1 MTTIFK
7 WSSQLVNRLTDAFDI
22 TDGHDHDGVNS
33 KAVTVGT
40 VADDAITTV
49 KILNGALSADA
60 TGRAKMADNFITA
73 NKILADAVTTVKI
86 LDANVT
92 LAKLATTAKTR
103 VFNYQVEDLAAN
115 ADITT
120 RAVFECPTG
129 LAYTITAA
137 KIISQGTPAG
147 IDDSNTCVVQIL
159 NGASSIASVTY
170 NTSVPF
176 PAVNVAGSLGS
187 LSASKAI
194 AAGDKVHLVVTN
206 GTTANPPAFMLQVEY
221 TVADA

>member
-86 LDANVT
+86 L
-92 LAKLATTAKTR
+92 TTAKTR